1 MSIYE
6 ENQTSSSEQENSW
19 LRRNWNQAKGKQKFC
34 TAYKFSPCS
43 QSVMVKQLKR
53 PPDTLMWRELDG
65 SGDLQDIK
73 AHLGLLHSLISV
85 SVSLGHSVQAG
96 SAPCCCGW
104 AAAWARVS
112 TGKVWEETWFWTSF
126 GRGRGSPAR
135 EAAPGWQHEGSSSWE
150 VKSHWWGVCTIT
162 QSKAGTTGQ
171 WQQPMCSLCT
181 SSWPEMGSTD
191 RKNNSFLL

>member
-34 TAYKFSPCS
+34 TAYKFSPHS

-104 AAAWARVS
+104 AAAWAGVG
-112 TGKVWEETWFWTSF
+112 TDKVWEETSLKAEPALVEAEEALHVRQPQAGSTRAAQA
-126 GRGRGSPAR
+126 GR
-135 EAAPGWQHEGSSSWE
+135 
-150 VKSHWWGVCTIT
+150 
-162 QSKAGTTGQ
+162 SKA
-171 WQQPMCSLCT
+171 
-181 SSWPEMGSTD
+181 TD
-191 RKNNSFLL
+191 GVSVQ